1 MKKIFAAIF
10 SVFLISMLFS
20 ACSSG
25 SSEASTSE
33 LLAAYLK
40 SQNSSVSYSDVN
52 LVKYLGK
59 YTSDGS
65 SKIIT
70 VTFNKISVDSTDYN
84 WVFWFK
90 GSNGHLIAAAQSDA
104 THTANGDLFSFT
116 TAKCDIYLEL
126 TGYGKLKYF
135 YKNAENKIEYEQVSL
150 DDKTQ
155 IVYSKEIDKSS
166 YAGTYNG
173 KLTVKDG
180 NSDDI
185 QVVLTTTSAVFSSGS
200 PLLEFSNCD
209 ADHLWT
215 FTSDYS
221 VVFAVQNEGAKS
233 KMEKDGENDFE
244 NNYTK
249 YASAYLVFDLD
260 GTKPVLYI
268 PAMSSTLKENPTLTK
283 E

>member
-25 SSEASTSE
+25 SSEVSTSE
-33 LLAAYLK
+33 LLTAYLK

-59 YTSDGS
+59 YNCS

-104 THTANGDLFSFT
+104 THTANGDLFSFN
-116 TAKCDIYLEL
+116 TAKCDIYLEF

-135 YKNAENKIEYEQVSL
+135 YKNTENKIEYEKDS
-150 DDKTQ
+150 DKNQ
-155 IVYSKEIDKSS
+155 IVYLKEIDESS

-173 KLTVKDG
+173 KLNLKNGD
-180 NSDDI
+180 SDDI

-200 PLLEFSNCD
+200 PLIEFTNCD

-221 VVFAVQNEGAKS
+221 VVFAVQNEGAKT
-233 KMEKDGENDFE
+233 KMEEEGVNDFE

-268 PAMSSTLKENPTLTK
+268 PSMSSTLKEYPTLTK

>member
-25 SSEASTSE
+25 SSESSTSE

-70 VTFNKISVDSTDYN
+70 ATFNKISVDSTDYN

-104 THTANGDLFSFT
+104 THTANGDLFSFN

-126 TGYGKLKYF
+126 TGYGKLNYF
-135 YKNAENKIEYEQVSL
+135 YKNTENKIDYEKDS
-150 DDKTQ
+150 KKNQ
-155 IVYSKEIDKSS
+155 IVYAKEIDESS

-173 KLTVKDG
+173 RLTVKDG

-185 QVVLTTTSAVFSSGS
+185 QAVLTTTSAVFSSGS
-200 PLLEFSNCD
+200 PLLEITNCD
-209 ADHLWT
+209 VDHLWT

-221 VVFAVQNEGAKS
+221 VVFAVQNTDAKS
-233 KMEKDGENDFE
+233 KMEEDGVNDFE

-268 PAMSSTLKENPTLTK
+268 PAMNSTLKEYPTLTK

>member
-1 MKKIFAAIF
+1 MKKIFAAVF

-25 SSEASTSE
+25 SSETSTSE

-59 YTSDGS
+59 YTCS

-70 VTFNKISVDSTDYN
+70 VTFNKISVDSTDYT

-90 GSNGHLIAAAQSDA
+90 GSDGHLIAAAQSDA

-135 YKNAENKIEYEQVSL
+135 YKNAENKIEYEKDS
-150 DDKTQ
+150 DNNQ

-166 YAGTYNG
+166 YAGTYKG
-173 KLTVKDG
+173 KLNLKNGD
-180 NSDDI
+180 SDDI
-185 QVVLTTTSAVFSSGS
+185 QVVVTTTSAAFYCDS
-200 PLLEFSNCD
+200 LEFTNCD
-209 ADHLWT
+209 AANLWT
-215 FTSDYS
+215 FTSDYY

-233 KMEKDGENDFE
+233 KMEEDGENDFE
-244 NNYTK
+244 NNYTE

-268 PAMSSTLKENPTLTK
+268 PAMSSNLKENPTLTK

>member
-25 SSEASTSE
+25 SSDVSTSE
-33 LLAAYLK
+33 LLTAYLK

-70 VTFNKISVDSTDYN
+70 ATFNKISVDSTDYN

-90 GSNGHLIAAAQSDA
+90 GSNGHLISAAQSDA
-104 THTANGDLFSFT
+104 THTANGDLFSFN

-135 YKNAENKIEYEQVSL
+135 YKNTENKIEYEKDS
-150 DDKTQ
+150 DKNQ
-155 IVYSKEIDKSS
+155 IVYSKEIDESS

-173 KLTVKDG
+173 RLTVKDG

-200 PLLEFSNCD
+200 PLLEITNCD

-221 VVFAVQNEGAKS
+221 VVFAVQNTDAKS
-233 KMEKDGENDFE
+233 KMEEDGVNDFE

-268 PAMSSTLKENPTLTK
+268 PAMSSTLKEYPTLTK

>member
-25 SSEASTSE
+25 SSDVSTSE
-33 LLAAYLK
+33 LLTAYLK

-90 GSNGHLIAAAQSDA
+90 GSDGHLIAAAQSDA
-104 THTANGDLFSFT
+104 THTANGDLFSFN

-135 YKNAENKIEYEQVSL
+135 YKNTENKIDYEKGS
-150 DDKTQ
+150 DKNQ
-155 IVYSKEIDKSS
+155 IVYSKEIDESS

-173 KLTVKDG
+173 RLTVKDG

-185 QVVLTTTSAVFSSGS
+185 QVVLTTTSAVISSGS
-200 PLLEFSNCD
+200 PLLKITNCD
-209 ADHLWT
+209 ADHKWT

-221 VVFAVQNEGAKS
+221 VVFAVQNEDAMKAC
-233 KMEKDGENDFE
+233 KLTE
-244 NNYTK
+244 NNYTTSS
-249 YASAYLVFDLD
+249 SAYLVFDLD

-268 PAMSSTLKENPTLTK
+268 PAMSSNLKENPTLTK

>member
-10 SVFLISMLFS
+10 SVFIISMLFS

-25 SSEASTSE
+25 SSDVSTSE
-33 LLAAYLK
+33 LLTAYLK

-70 VTFNKISVDSTDYN
+70 ATFNKISVDSTDYN

-90 GSNGHLIAAAQSDA
+90 GSDGHLIAAAQSDA

-135 YKNAENKIEYEQVSL
+135 YKNAENKIDYEKDSEE
-150 DDKTQ
+150 KQ
-155 IVYSKEIDKSS
+155 IVYTKVIDKSS

-185 QVVLTTTSAVFSSGS
+185 QVVVTTTSAVFSCGT
-200 PLLEFSNCD
+200 PVLEFSNCD

-221 VVFAVQNEGAKS
+221 VVFAVQNTGAKVF
-233 KMEKDGENDFE
+233 MESEKETKFTE

-268 PAMSSTLKENPTLTK
+268 PAMSNNLKENPTLTK

>member
-1 MKKIFAAIF
+1 MKKIFAAVF

-25 SSEASTSE
+25 SSDASTSE
-33 LLAAYLK
+33 LLTAYLK
-40 SQNSSVSYSDVN
+40 SQNSSVSYSGVN
-52 LVKYLGK
+52 LVNYLGR
-59 YTSDGS
+59 YS
-65 SKIIT
+65 STESSNVISAA
-70 VTFNKISVDSTDYN
+70 FDKISVDSTDYT

-90 GSNGHLIAAAQSDA
+90 GSDGHLIAAAQSDA
-104 THTANGDLFSFT
+104 THSANGDLFSFT

-135 YKNAENKIEYEQVSL
+135 YKNSENKIEYETVSL
-150 DDKTQ
+150 EDKTQ
-155 IVYSKEIDKSS
+155 IVYTKVIDESS

-173 KLTVKDG
+173 ILSLKNGDST
-180 NSDDI
+180 DI
-185 QVVLTTTSAVFSSGS
+185 QVVVTTTSAVFSCDS
-200 PLLEFSNCD
+200 LEFTNCD
-209 ADHLWT
+209 ANHLWT

-221 VVFAVQNEGAKS
+221 VVFAVQNTDAKVF
-233 KMEKDGENDFE
+233 MESEKETKFTE

-268 PAMSSTLKENPTLTK
+268 PAMSSNLKEYPTLTK